1 MLIRQLRFRAAVLA
15 AISIATIV
23 TAVTVRALQA
33 PEPGPLLTD
42 PQRGELR
49 MLLDKQR
56 LGSSEVAVAE
66 RTYRANYE
74 STEHTHQGLEIIY
87 VVQGEFQ
94 HVINGKAHVLRPG
107 GVGIVRPGDKVRH
120 RTGSQGPVKTL
131 MIWVPGDEGTRVAEG
146 WPGQKPR

>member
-1 MLIRQLRFRAAVLA
+1 MLIRQLRLRAAVLA
-15 AISIATIV
+15 AVSIATIV
-23 TAVTVRALQA
+23 TGVTGRALQA

-107 GVGIVRPGDKVRH
+107 GVGDQLRREPG
-120 RTGSQGPVKTL
+120 
-131 MIWVPGDEGTRVAEG
+131 
-146 WPGQKPR
+146 